1 MHSKILKKCT
11 AKSLKLAHLNKM
23 CYYFG
28 GDDYMN
34 YDDNK
39 YLPRLADEKLEK
51 YLKVFGAVSVEG
63 PKWCG
68 KTWTSSRFSNSS
80 IFLDNDETFERASLS
95 LDMVLN
101 ESSPEL
107 VDEWT
112 KIPKI
117 WDSIRRRCDETEKK
131 GNYILTCSTELSEK
145 RKKEVFHSGAGRIG
159 KLKMYPMSLYESK
172 VSTCEASIMDM
183 FNGVQENKSV
193 KTPSLFDIASLIVRG
208 GWPSNISVDDEF
220 IDLIPNSYIEA
231 ILDKDINDEKKRDK
245 NKMRMLL
252 KSLARN
258 ESTVVSNQTLLKDI
272 EDYSNNEEFLESRN
286 TLSDYLDVLTRLYV
300 IENQESY
307 SENYRSPERI
317 GKSPKRH
324 FIDPS
329 LACAVLELNSEKLID
344 DLNTFGFM
352 FESLV
357 ERDLKIYMDY
367 LGGHLY
373 HFRDNTNG
381 LEVDSI
387 LEFKGGDYAAVEI
400 KLGNNKIEEAK
411 ATLLSFES
419 NMVKKPKFMCII
431 TANSTYVGRDK
442 ETGIYIL
449 PITALRP

>member
-1 MHSKILKKCT
+1 
-11 AKSLKLAHLNKM
+11 
-23 CYYFG
+23 
-28 GDDYMN
+28 MN
-34 YDDNK
+34 YNEKK
-39 YLPRLADEKLEK
+39 YLPRLVDENLEK

-68 KTWTSSRFSNSS
+68 KTWTSSKFAKSC
-80 IFLDNDETFERASLS
+80 IFLDNDETFERASLN

-101 ESSPEL
+101 EEKPEL

-117 WDSIRRRCDETEKK
+117 WDSIRRKCDELQSS

-145 RKKEVFHSGAGRIG
+145 RQKEVFHSGAGRIG

-172 VSTCEASIMDM
+172 VSTKEASLMDM
-183 FNGVQENKSV
+183 YNGIQKDKNV
-193 KTPSLFDIASLIVRG
+193 KTPSLEEIASLIIRG
-208 GWPSNISVDDEF
+208 GWPSNINVDNDL

-258 ESTVVSNQTLLKDI
+258 ESTIVTNQTLLKDI
-272 EDYSNNEEFLESRN
+272 ENYSNNNELIESRN
-286 TLSDYLDVLTRLYV
+286 TLTDYLDVLARLYV
-300 IENQESY
+300 IENQEAY

-317 GKSPKRH
+317 GKAPKRH

-329 LACAVLELNSEKLID
+329 LACAALELNASKLIE

-357 ERDLKIYMDY
+357 ERDLKIYMEY

-373 HFRDNTNG
+373 HFRDNVSG

-387 LEFKGGDYAAVEI
+387 LEFKGGEYAAVEI

-411 ATLLSFES
+411 TTLLNFAN
-419 NMVKKPKFMCII
+419 NMKKQPKFMCVI
-431 TANSTYVGRDK
+431 TANSTYVGQDK

-449 PITALRP
+449 PITALKP